1 MQYEQL
7 LPLTPLQSL
16 LGFDYLPHR
25 SHAAVEL
32 LFAFACFG
40 GAIIL
45 RRRRQM
51 ISSPTFTLLGLGALL
66 DVINVSAIAN
76 PKVAGIFGAG
86 AVLAFFWGVVH
97 FFMHSFAYR
106 TQRTRRESS
115 NILSDLIGLGLYAT
129 VVVGV
134 LAADFQVNVYSLVVA
149 SVGVLGLVVGFAVQQ
164 TLGDV
169 FSGLAL
175 QLQRPFNYNDWVR
188 SGQHLGRAQGVGV
201 RSTTIIT
208 RNNERLE
215 IPNSALAKEVLT
227 NYGAPPIADEI
238 SIGISYNE
246 PPNRVR
252 EVVLKVMADVQHV
265 LLDPSPEVLA
275 WEYGDSAIKYR
286 IKFWIPDYTLQEEI
300 RNSLVTSLWYALRR
314 HAMEIPF
321 PIQTIE
327 VKTPKASHRSQ
338 EEFEKEIIHELR
350 QIDFLHK
357 MTEEEIRLLVP
368 HVQVHEFGASE
379 SIFTQGETG
388 DTMYV
393 IRRGKVEVLARTENG
408 SLRHITVLQR
418 PQIIGEAGMM
428 TGEPRNAT
436 IRAQT
441 DVEVLELNRE
451 SFAELFKKHPEA
463 VEQISEVIANRAS
476 ERAKLLKEPGHD
488 GVTARRNWVERIRHI
503 FAVDRTGD
511 RA

>member
-1 MQYEQL
+1 MLFEKS

-32 LFAFACFG
+32 VFAFACFLA
-40 GAIIL
+40 AIAL
-45 RRRRQM
+45 RRRREM
-51 ISSPTFTLLGLGALL
+51 LSSPTFTLLGAGALI
-66 DVINVSAIAN
+66 DVINVSAISN
-76 PKVAGIFGAG
+76 PKVAGIFGAA
-86 AVLAFFWGVVH
+86 AVLSFFWGVVH

-106 TQRTRRESS
+106 TRRTRREAS
-115 NILSDLIGLGLYAT
+115 NILRDLIGLGLYAS

-188 SGQHLGRAQGVGV
+188 SGQFMGRAQGVGV

-208 RNNERLE
+208 RANERLE

-238 SIGISYNE
+238 TIGISYNE

-252 EVVLKVMADVQHV
+252 EVILKVMADVQHV

-286 IKFWIPDYTLQEEI
+286 IKYWIPDYTLQEEI

-314 HAMEIPF
+314 HSMEIPF
-321 PIQTIE
+321 PIQTID

-357 MTEEEIRLLVP
+357 MPEQEIRLLVP
-368 HVQVHEFGASE
+368 HVQVHEFGTGETLVS
-379 SIFTQGETG
+379 QGDTG
-388 DTMYV
+388 DTMYI
-393 IRRGKVEVLARTENG
+393 IRRGKVEILGRTENG
-408 SLRHITVLQR
+408 SLRHIAVLGR

-463 VEQISEVIANRAS
+463 VEQIGEVIANRAS
-476 ERAKLLKEPGHD
+476 EREALLKEPGHD
-488 GVTARRNWVERIRHI
+488 GVTAQRTWVTRIRHL
-503 FAVDRTGD
+503 FGLEHRGTP
-511 RA
+511 